1 MEQPKPPDEEPL
13 SKAEREA
20 LLGAM
25 SPGDW
30 GRAES
35 LARAAA
41 HGLTDMTAEDLLQ
54 ETLTDLLGEERTWQR
69 GVHPLVT
76 LKVAMHSVASNA
88 KKKVENAP
96 IDQFAV
102 VSTGEEEAPEEGCP
116 LPVHAVQYLGP
127 QDTLEGRQQL
137 AAIEQLVQ
145 GDCQAEL
152 VLMAWAM
159 GFSGAEARQETGLD
173 TKQFDAA
180 RQRLL
185 RKLKSAAAARKTK

>member
-1 MEQPKPPDEEPL
+1 MERPRPPDEEPL

-30 GRAES
+30 ARAES

-41 HGLTDMTAEDLLQ
+41 YGLTDMTAEDLLQ
-54 ETLTDLLGEERTWQR
+54 ETLTDLLGENRTWRR

-76 LKVAMHSVASNA
+76 LKVAMHSIASNA
-88 KKKVENAP
+88 LKRVENAP
-96 IDQFAV
+96 IDQFAT
-102 VSTGEEEAPEEGCP
+102 VSTGEEEMPEGQP
-116 LPVHAVQYLGP
+116 PPVHAVEGRSP
-127 QDTLEGRQQL
+127 QDSVEGRQQL
-137 AAIEQLVQ
+137 ALIEQLVK
-145 GDCQAEL
+145 GDDHAEL

-159 GFSGAEARQETGLD
+159 GYSGAEAQRETGLD
-173 TKQFDAA
+173 AKQFDAA

-185 RKLKSAAAARKTK
+185 RKLRPAAALRNLK

>member
-1 MEQPKPPDEEPL
+1 MEQPNPPDDEPL
-13 SKAEREA
+13 SKAERAA

-30 GRAES
+30 ARAEG
-35 LARAAA
+35 LARVAAY
-41 HGLTDMTAEDLLQ
+41 GLTDMTADDLLQ
-54 ETLTDLLGEERTWQR
+54 ATLADLLGEERTWRR

-88 KKKVENAP
+88 LKKVENAP

-102 VSTGEEEAPEEGCP
+102 VSTGEEEALDGRPA
-116 LPVHAVQYLGP
+116 PVHAVERFDPL
-127 QDTLEGRQQL
+127 DRLEGRRQL
-137 AAIEQLVQ
+137 ALIEELVK
-145 GDCQAEL
+145 GDEHAEL

-159 GFSGAEARQETGLD
+159 GYSGAEARQETGLD
-173 TKQFDAA
+173 AKQFDAA

-185 RKLKSAAAARKTK
+185 RKLKPVAAARKAK

>member
-13 SKAEREA
+13 SKAEREV

-35 LARAAA
+35 LARVAA
-41 HGLTDMTAEDLLQ
+41 HGLTDMTAADLLQ
-54 ETLTDLLGEERTWQR
+54 ETLTDLLSGDRTWRR

-88 KKKVENAP
+88 QRKVDNAP
-96 IDQFAV
+96 IDQFAT
-102 VSTGEEEAPEEGCP
+102 VSTGEEEALEGQP
-116 LPVHAVQYLGP
+116 APVTAVERLGP
-127 QDTLEGRQQL
+127 LDILEGRRQVAL
-137 AAIEQLVQ
+137 IEQLIQ
-145 GDCQAEL
+145 GDEHAEL
-152 VLMAWAM
+152 VLTAWAV
-159 GFSGAEARQETGLD
+159 GYGGAEARQETGLD
-173 TKQFDAA
+173 AKQFDAA

-185 RKLKSAAAARKTK
+185 RKLKPVAAARNTK

>member
-30 GRAES
+30 ARAES
-35 LARAAA
+35 IARAAA
-41 HGLTDMTAEDLLQ
+41 YGLTGMTPEDLLQ
-54 ETLTDLLGEERTWQR
+54 ETLVDLLGEDRTWRR

-88 KKKVENAP
+88 QKKVENAP

-102 VSTGEEEAPEEGCP
+102 VSTGEEEAPEEGRP
-116 LPVHAVQYLGP
+116 PPVHAVQHLGP

-137 AAIEQLVQ
+137 AAIEQLVK
-145 GDCQAEL
+145 GDDHAEL

-159 GFSGAEARQETGLD
+159 GFSGAEAWQETGLD
-173 TKQFDAA
+173 AKQFDAA

-185 RKLKSAAAARKTK
+185 RKLKSAAAARKLK

>member
-1 MEQPKPPDEEPL
+1 MEQLKQPDEESL

-30 GRAES
+30 ARAQS

-54 ETLTDLLGEERTWQR
+54 ETLTGLLGEVRTWLR

-102 VSTGEEEAPEEGCP
+102 VSTGEEEAPDEGRP
-116 LPVHAVQYLGP
+116 APVHAVQRVGP
-127 QDTLEGRQQL
+127 QDILEGRQQL
-137 AAIEQLVQ
+137 VTIEQLVK
-145 GDCQAEL
+145 GDDQAEL

-159 GFSGAEARQETGLD
+159 GYSGAEARQETGLD
-173 TKQFDAA
+173 AKQFDAA

-185 RKLKSAAAARKTK
+185 RKLKSAAAARKLK

>member
-1 MEQPKPPDEEPL
+1 MALPEPSDERPL
-13 SKAEREA
+13 SRAEREV

-30 GRAES
+30 ARAES
-35 LARAAA
+35 LARVAAY
-41 HGLTDMTAEDLLQ
+41 GLTDMTAADLLQ
-54 ETLTDLLGEERTWQR
+54 ETLTDLLSGDRTWRR

-88 KKKVENAP
+88 RKRVENAP

-102 VSTGEEEAPEEGCP
+102 VSTGEEESLEGRP
-116 LPVHAVQYLGP
+116 PPVIATERLGP
-127 QDTLEGRQQL
+127 EHTLDGRQQL
-137 AAIEQLVQ
+137 AMLEQLVK
-145 GDCQAEL
+145 GDEQAEL

-159 GFSGAEARQETGLD
+159 GFSGAEARHETGLD
-173 TKQFDAA
+173 AKQFDAA

-185 RKLKSAAAARKTK
+185 RKLKPVAAARNAK